1 MKPFQEFRLWSRQ
14 GPVAERTFT
23 AVAAFLAVG
32 LLAWALVPSSSNP
45 SSSAAAGAGVAG
57 RTSAQPTTKGAPA
70 TASTG
75 TTVPSGSS
83 TSSTASTPGAIG
95 SAAPPGSGST
105 AGSLG
110 GVATA
115 PGVGGSSVTPTTQAA
130 QNCLSGT
137 TTGIT
142 STQIKIGVILVDLGS
157 LNGLLGVPSEQ
168 NSEAMYNAVFNLYNS
183 FGGIQCRKLVPVYYG
198 DDVLSASGE
207 QSLCLQIQQ
216 DGDYAVINN
225 MYNPQEFNCLAQA
238 SVPNLFYTSPQTPA
252 MQQFYPYV
260 LSSTTDYDRMIKDY
274 IFGAQQLGL
283 LSGQKIGII
292 EQSCYPEQ
300 NTAIA
305 SDLASIGV
313 SIAST
318 FNYGCDTSSAE
329 PDTPAQDL
337 AAVEQFHSAGITTV
351 LETARAIITDF
362 ATYAQLQNL
371 HPKYVIMNDQS
382 MALVADDS
390 GAISPNF
397 NGAIAITTDQEGGSN
412 TAGYQANAATLE
424 CDKLA
429 SAAGQPPADDQH
441 RLAGQLDGEACG
453 QVAILAA
460 AMENMTAIARN
471 ALAGGLVKAGPL
483 TLSYPDG
490 PMDVTN
496 AQDPTGGQ
504 QWRPAEWY
512 TSCTCWKVTNLT
524 WSDGWS

>member
-1 MKPFQEFRLWSRQ
+1 MKAFQEFRLWSRQ
-14 GPVAERTFT
+14 GPVPERAFT
-23 AVAAFLAVG
+23 AVAAILAVG
-32 LLAWALVPSSSNP
+32 LLAWALVPASSNP
-45 SSSAAAGAGVAG
+45 LSAAANAGVAG
-57 RTSAQPTTKGAPA
+57 RTSAQPTTTTTPGAVTPGSTVPA
-70 TASTG
+70 GSSSGSQASTG
-75 TTVPSGSS
+75 GVIGAAAPPDASGSS
-83 TSSTASTPGAIG
+83 
-95 SAAPPGSGST
+95 
-105 AGSLG
+105 G

-115 PGVGGSSVTPTTQAA
+115 PAVGGSSVTPTTPASPS
-130 QNCLSGT
+130 CLSGS
-137 TTGIT
+137 TTGIS
-142 STQIKIGVILVDLGS
+142 STQIKVGVVVVNLGA
-157 LNGLLGVPSEQ
+157 LNALLGVPSAQDE
-168 NSEAMYNAVFNLYNS
+168 EAMYNAVFNLYNG
-183 FGGIQCRKLVPVYYG
+183 FGGIQCRKVVPVYYG
-198 DDVLSASGE
+198 DNVLSASGE
-207 QSLCLQIQQ
+207 QALCLQIQQ
-216 DGDYAVINN
+216 DGDFAVINN

-260 LSSTTDYDRMIKDY
+260 LSSTTDYDRLIKDY

-300 NTAIA
+300 NTAITA
-305 SDLASIGV
+305 DLASIGI

-337 AAVEQFHSAGITTV
+337 SAVEQFHSAGITTV

-362 ATYAQLQNL
+362 ATYAQLQNY
-371 HPKYVIMNDQS
+371 HPKYVMMNDQS
-382 MALVADDS
+382 MALIADNS

-412 TAGYQANAATLE
+412 TPGYQPNAATTN

-429 SAAGQPPADDQH
+429 SAAGQAPADDQH

-460 AMENMTAIARN
+460 AMQNMTALSRT

-512 TSCTCWKVTNLT
+512 TSCTCWKVTNLA
-524 WSDGWS
+524 WSDGWN